1 MIQKETIT
9 TFMRYKYLLE
19 NLVSRDLKVKYR
31 RSVLGILWSLLNPI
45 LMMLVMSAV
54 FSTIFRNNIEYFP
67 LYLICG
73 QTLFGFFTEATNGA
87 LGSVVDSSML
97 VKKVYIPKYIFPL
110 EKALFA
116 FVNLL
121 FSLAAVAVMCVV
133 FGLPAKWTM
142 LLVPVPLIGLLLFSA
157 GVGLAL
163 AVCDVFFRDIA
174 HLYGVITTV
183 LAYLTPLFYPIEA
196 LEGSFVYDIVRL
208 NPLTTY
214 VMYFRNV
221 VIYGVMPTLRDNLV
235 CFGWGIVALVLGLLF
250 FKSKQDK
257 FILHI

>member
-1 MIQKETIT
+1 MRNETIT
-9 TFMRYKYLLE
+9 TFLRYRYLLL

-54 FSTIFRNNIEYFP
+54 FSTIFKNSIEYFP

-87 LGSVVDSSML
+87 LGSVVGSSSL

-110 EKALFA
+110 EKVLFA

-121 FSLAAVAVMCVV
+121 FSLCAVAVMCVV
-133 FGLPAKWTM
+133 FGLPPKWTM
-142 LLVPVPLIGLLLFSA
+142 LLAPVPVLGLLLFST
-157 GVGLAL
+157 GVGLIL

-174 HLYGVITTV
+174 HLYGVLTTV
-183 LAYLTPLFYPIEA
+183 LTYLTPLFYSPKL
-196 LEGSFVYDIVRL
+196 LEGSFIYDVVML

-221 VIYGVMPTLRDNLV
+221 VIYGVLPTLRDNLF
-235 CFGWGIVALVLGLLF
+235 CFGWGFGALLIGLLF